1 MSLKLSNM
9 AEITACCDMISSS
22 SSVTSALDFGCLSL
36 RPPTP
41 PGTAAD
47 MAVAATV
54 DCAPEIRR
62 FADRRRGGGS
72 GEEEEDY

>member
-47 MAVAATV
+47 MAAATV

-72 GEEEEDY
+72 GEEEEDN